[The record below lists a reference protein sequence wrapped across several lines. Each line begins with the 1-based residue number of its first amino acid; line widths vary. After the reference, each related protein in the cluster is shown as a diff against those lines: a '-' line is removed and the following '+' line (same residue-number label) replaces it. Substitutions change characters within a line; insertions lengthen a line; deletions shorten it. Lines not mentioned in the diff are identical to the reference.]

1 MDAIQTAEYARALL
15 SAHGPR
21 AEAEAARKMRE
32 SQSAG
37 RKHEAE
43 AWQAVRQAVM
53 QRRGPSQT

>member
-15 SAHGPR
+15 SAHGPK

-32 SQSAG
+32 SQDAG
-37 RKHEAE
+37 RKSEADSW
-43 AWQAVRQAVM
+43 AAIRQAVM